1 MPSKKILEQKKE
13 IVKEMTETFKAAKTM
28 VLMDYRG
35 LTVEE
40 DTEMRV
46 AVRKAGVDYKVMKNT
61 LVKFAMKEC
70 GIEGI
75 DSYLEGPTAIAIS
88 NNDLIA
94 PAKVLVEYAKKYDVL
109 KIKAGVVD
117 GEVVDVLQINRLA
130 SLPSKEVLISKM
142 LGSMNAPIT
151 GFVNVLNGNLRGLVV
166 ALNAVREQKESA

>member
-13 IVKEMTETFKAAKTM
+13 IVKEMTKTFKAAKTM

-46 AVRKAGVDYKVMKNT
+46 AVRKAGVEYKVMKNT

-109 KIKAGVVD
+109 KIKAGIID
-117 GEVVDVLQINRLA
+117 GEVIDVLQINRLA